1 MASTGGPRP
10 GVVAAVEQDL
20 TEIQELDLV
29 KVVEQKAQSACSTL

>member
-10 GVVAAVEQDL
+10 GVVAAVKQDL

-29 KVVEQKAQSACSTL
+29 KVVAQKAHDAYSTL